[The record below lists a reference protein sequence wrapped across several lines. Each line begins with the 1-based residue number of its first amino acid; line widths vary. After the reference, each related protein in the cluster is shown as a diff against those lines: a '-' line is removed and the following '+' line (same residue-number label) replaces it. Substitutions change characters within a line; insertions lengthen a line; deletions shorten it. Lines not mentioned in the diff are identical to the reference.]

1 MTERATETQKGTPAE
16 AGPESGGMK
25 PVQFVAS
32 FPTGGQPIKI
42 GADTMTILL
51 EIPRTELLNGL
62 ELIAMQE
69 MALMITVRPLTK
81 AEFRNR
87 RAKEAADAA

>member
-1 MTERATETQKGTPAE
+1 MAQGTTEIQKEGAPA
-16 AGPESGGMK
+16 G
-25 PVQFVAS
+25 VQFIAS

-51 EIPRTELLNGL
+51 EIPRTELANGL

-69 MALMITVRPLTK
+69 MALMVTVRPLTK
-81 AEFRNR
+81 DEWLTR
-87 RAKEAADAA
+87 KKKDAA